1 MRALDGM
8 APRAR
13 TAWPSAGE
21 LSRVPA
27 AQRDP
32 VACVAPEGPAAGTQT
47 CFHCGEALPAQPA
60 SASIDGSTR
69 WFCCGGCAAAAQVIA
84 SGGLC
89 AYYDK
94 NSGPAR
100 PALGEQVIEGL
111 REQWQALADP
121 DFLRAFATELGGGQW
136 RTLVAV
142 EGIHCG
148 ACVWLIERHLL
159 RIPGVRTAAV
169 NYATR
174 RVLLEWDD
182 ARVHLGELLEALAR
196 IGYQPSPNVR
206 HASEARQRR
215 DSRLALLRTLVAWLA
230 MMQVMM
236 LAWPGYSAKGLLNG
250 AETAIF
256 RWASLSI
263 TLPALLFSGWTFLHG
278 SLRDL
283 RMRRLGMDVPVV
295 LGLWAAFLASAA
307 SVLRGSGPVYFDSV
321 TMFLALVLSARLIES
336 SLRQRSANAAD
347 ELLEQLPAAVRRRDA
362 DGAWR
367 TVAVVRL
374 RAGDVV
380 QVPSG
385 SLVPVDGEVL
395 EGAGHAD
402 EALLTGE
409 SEPVAKTAGCRVL
422 AGSMNLDSPLVVRAL
437 AAGQGTRIA
446 QMVDLL
452 NGALAHKPRAAALAD
467 RAARYFTL
475 GLLGVAALTALVWWQ
490 VDASRALPAVIA
502 VLVVSCP
509 CALSLAIPAAL
520 AASTARLSRAG
531 VLVARGHALDAL
543 AHVDTWVFDKTGTL
557 TLGQQHAVSVLPVEG
572 WDEAGAMAIA
582 EALEQGVQHPLALA
596 ITRHA
601 QDLRQRAARSDVVA
615 GGGSRG
621 PQAVEPRRGSGTP
634 RALAAPAAELRM
646 VPGQGLVGCWQGRWY
661 ALGRS
666 PPGSEDGA
674 ARQTQTSAAGERP
687 APAPAGVTRLQLRE
701 LSGDR
706 KPGASPWEGGEP
718 GRLIADIE
726 IRECLR
732 PGARE
737 ALRELG
743 ERASGLLLLSGDK
756 PATVR
761 EWAAQVG
768 VAEAEG
774 ALLPQDKLQRV
785 RELQLRGRRV
795 AMVGDGVNDAPTLG
809 AADVSVSFANAAPI
823 ARAGADVV
831 LGFDDMRALPLLVD
845 VARRTQ
851 TVMRQNMVWAL
862 AYNAVFVPLAAAGRI
877 SPLWAALGMS
887 ASSLLVV
894 LNSARLAWAH
904 RAEASWT
911 HR

>member
-1 MRALDGM
+1 MRTLDGM
-8 APRAR
+8 AVAAR
-13 TAWPSAGE
+13 TAGPPAG
-21 LSRVPA
+21 S
-27 AQRDP
+27 
-32 VACVAPEGPAAGTQT
+32 GPPLGADQAAAGAAA
-47 CFHCGEALPAQPA
+47 CFHCGESLPAQPA
-60 SASIDGSTR
+60 SALIDGRSR

-94 NSGPAR
+94 NSGTAR
-100 PALGEQVIEGL
+100 PALGEQAIERL

-121 DFLRAFATELGGGQW
+121 DFLRAFATDLGGGLW

-148 ACVWLIERHLL
+148 ACVWLIERHLQ

-182 ARVHLGELLEALAR
+182 SRVHLGELLEALAR

-236 LAWPGYSAKGLLNG
+236 LAWPGYSAGGQLNG

-263 TLPALLFSGWTFLHG
+263 TLPALLFSGWSFLQA

-347 ELLEQLPAAVRRRDA
+347 ELLEQLPAAVRRRDP

-409 SEPVAKTAGCRVL
+409 SEPVPKSVGSRVL

-475 GLLGVAALTALVWWQ
+475 GLLAVAGLTALVWWH
-490 VDASRALPAVIA
+490 VDPPRALPAVIA

-520 AASTARLSRAG
+520 AAATARLSRAG

-557 TLGQQHAVSVLPVEG
+557 TLGREHAVRVLPVEG

-601 QDLRQRAARSDVVA
+601 QDLRERAARGDGA
-615 GGGSRG
+615 EGSAKTQAAA
-621 PQAVEPRRGSGTP
+621 PQ
-634 RALAAPAAELRM
+634 ALAAPASELRM
-646 VPGQGLVGCWQGRWY
+646 VPGQGLLGFWQGRWY

-666 PPGSEDGA
+666 SPGAEDPDSVSLGA
-674 ARQTQTSAAGERP
+674 APAAL
-687 APAPAGVTRLQLRE
+687 APTGVTRLQLRE
-701 LSGDR
+701 LPAGR
-706 KPGASPWEGGEP
+706 GPCVSPWEGGEP
-718 GRLIADIE
+718 GRLIAAIE
-726 IRECLR
+726 VTERLR

-743 ERASGLLLLSGDK
+743 GQAAGLLLLSGDK
-756 PATVR
+756 PANVR
-761 EWAAQVG
+761 DWATRVG
-768 VAEAEG
+768 VDEAEG
-774 ALLPQDKLQRV
+774 ALLPQDKLRRV
-785 RELQLRGRRV
+785 RELQARGRRV

-831 LGFDDMRALPLLVD
+831 LGFDDMRALPLLVN

-851 TVMRQNMVWAL
+851 RVMRQNMAWAL

-887 ASSLLVV
+887 VSSLLVV

-904 RAEASWT
+904 RAEAAWT